1 MTVLSVI
8 IGIVLVIVLFLFI
21 LQSREIKSISKQLD
35 RILSHN
41 SNELV
46 HSENGGISGNMI
58 KRINNALKKMRQ
70 NEILYNKKS
79 HDLEQMITN
88 ISHDL
93 RTPLTSAMGY
103 INIIINSDMSDD
115 EKQKLIRIVEQ
126 RLVRLEELIN
136 SFFEFSKIISGDRKP
151 EMSSVNL
158 IEILQ
163 EAIVHY
169 YDDFVAQ
176 EREIIFNCDT
186 SRILINS
193 NRNMLMRIFDN
204 LIGNAYKHDTGNL
217 TIMVVH
223 ENNIRIRFENRLD
236 DFNIDI
242 NRIFDEFYT
251 TDISRTKGNTG
262 LGLAIARQF
271 TDMLNSE
278 ISAKHEYNV
287 FAVTF
292 TIKNN

>member
-21 LQSREIKSISKQLD
+21 LQSREIKSISEQLD

-58 KRINNALKKMRQ
+58 KRINNALKKMRH
-70 NEILYNKKS
+70 NEILYHKKS

-103 INIIINSDMSDD
+103 INIIINSDMPDD

-176 EREIIFNCDT
+176 EREIIFDCDT

-217 TIMVVH
+217 TITVVH
-223 ENNIRIRFENRLD
+223 ENNIGIRFENRLN

-262 LGLAIARQF
+262 LGLAIAQQF

-278 ISAKHEYNV
+278 ISAEHEDNV